1 MAAKLTQGKLS
12 VGISMLLTVVLLV
25 AIAAIA
31 LNARAGQHEELT
43 MVPPEG
49 EMFIQGNEFP
59 DDFRAEYRLKFG
71 ESDVTRPGMAE
82 DAPPHQQ
89 GARETFE
96 RLVNDGSNVHMG
108 RLTFAAEEDGQIG
121 GVPWHTHPGT
131 VLISVAEG
139 DFVFVFADDCV
150 AREYSA
156 GGALVDPG
164 NTVHTAYNPS
174 EDTET
179 VVMAT
184 LLGAPAEG
192 PATIPVD
199 EAEGAALDEECG
211 IDRDDIAS
219 AHSAH

>member
-1 MAAKLTQGKLS
+1 MAEKLTQGKLS
-12 VGISMLLTVVLLV
+12 VGISTLLTVALLV

-71 ESDVTRPGMAE
+71 ESDVARPGTAE

-108 RLTFAAEEDGQIG
+108 RLTFAAEEDGQIS
-121 GVPWHTHPGT
+121 GVPWHTHPGPF
-131 VLISVAEG
+131 IVAI
-139 DFVFVFADDCV
+139 AQ
-150 AREYSA
+150 
-156 GGALVDPG
+156 GALTITWETDCEPRTYETGQAFVDLG
-164 NTVHTAYNPS
+164 ENVHKAENLS
-174 EDTET
+174 GEET
-179 VVMAT
+179 VVYFSVI
-184 LLGAPAEG
+184 GVPEG
-192 PATIPVD
+192 EPITQVHAGHD
-199 EAEGAALDEECG
+199 DFEEPC
-211 IDRDDIAS
+211 
-219 AHSAH
+219 

>member
-1 MAAKLTQGKLS
+1 M
-12 VGISMLLTVVLLV
+12 
-25 AIAAIA
+25 
-31 LNARAGQHEELT
+31 EEHIMKQTPYL
-43 MVPPEG
+43 
-49 EMFIQGNEFP
+49 
-59 DDFRAEYRLKFG
+59 
-71 ESDVTRPGMAE
+71 
-82 DAPPHQQ
+82 
-89 GARETFE
+89 
-96 RLVNDGSNVHMG
+96 
-108 RLTFAAEEDGQIG
+108 RLTLPLALSALVIAGVAGSAIGEVEPISAEPLTGRNAFSGAVSMQITQDIDGLPPQVIELDDASTVSTVRFTIQPG
-121 GVPWHTHPGT
+121 AVFPWHTHPGT